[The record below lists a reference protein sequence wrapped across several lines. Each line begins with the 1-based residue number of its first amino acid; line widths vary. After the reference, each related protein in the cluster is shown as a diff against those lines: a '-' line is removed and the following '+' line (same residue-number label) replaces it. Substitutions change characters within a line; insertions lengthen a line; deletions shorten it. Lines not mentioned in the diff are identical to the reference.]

1 MNRYS
6 DSEFENDLSKALE
19 TRAHRQA
26 LIEQWEAECVSEERA
41 VRPGRVLRRP
51 VWCPVSLAAAA
62 CAAAACAAAAFFLLR
77 PMTQSPSFNMPDFT
91 ATSCYARS
99 AGDGCASLDR
109 LIAGGDYAASLTM
122 ADSLVIELENEIK
135 AYGTAPLS
143 DRDAYRRDLASY
155 ELYEVR
161 WRRVNLLFGLK
172 RNDEALKELSSFRTL
187 DGSHKAEADSLFNL
201 MK

>member
-1 MNRYS
+1 
-6 DSEFENDLSKALE
+6 
-19 TRAHRQA
+19 
-26 LIEQWEAECVSEERA
+26 
-41 VRPGRVLRRP
+41 
-51 VWCPVSLAAAA
+51 
-62 CAAAACAAAAFFLLR
+62 
-77 PMTQSPSFNMPDFT
+77 
-91 ATSCYARS
+91 
-99 AGDGCASLDR
+99 
-109 LIAGGDYAASLTM
+109 M
-122 ADSLVIELENEIK
+122 ADSLVREFEEEINS
-135 AYGTAPLS
+135 YGTAPLS

>member
-19 TRAHRQA
+19 TRAHRLA
-26 LIEQWEAECVSEERA
+26 LIEQWEAECESEERA
-41 VRPGRVLRRP
+41 ATTRRVLPRP
-51 VWCPVSLAAAA
+51 VWWPVSL
-62 CAAAACAAAAFFLLR
+62 AAAACAAAAFFLLR
-77 PMTQSPSFNMPDFT
+77 PVAQTSSFTMPDFT
-91 ATSCYARS
+91 AASCYARS

-122 ADSLVIELENEIK
+122 ADSLVREFEKEINS
-135 AYGTAPLS
+135 YGTAPLS
-143 DRDAYRRDLASY
+143 DRDAYRRDLAVY

-161 WRRVNLLFGLK
+161 WRRVNLLFGLNC
-172 RNDEALKELSSFRTL
+172 NDEALKELASFRTL

>member
-6 DSEFENDLSKALE
+6 DSEFENDLRNALE
-19 TRAHRQA
+19 TRAHRLA
-26 LIEQWEAECVSEERA
+26 LVEQWEAECVSEKREASTR
-41 VRPGRVLRRP
+41 RVLRRP
-51 VWCPVSLAAAA
+51 VWWPVSL
-62 CAAAACAAAAFFLLR
+62 AAAACAAAAFFLLR
-77 PMTQSPSFNMPDFT
+77 PVAQTPSFTMPDFA
-91 ATSCYARS
+91 ATSCYTRS
-99 AGDGCASLDR
+99 AGDGCATLDR
-109 LIAGGDYAASLTM
+109 LIAEGDYASSLTM
-122 ADSLVIELENEIK
+122 ADSLVREFEKELNSYEP
-135 AYGTAPLS
+135 APLS
-143 DRDAYRRDLASY
+143 ERDAYRRDLASY

>member
-26 LIEQWEAECVSEERA
+26 LIEQWEAECVSEKREASTR
-41 VRPGRVLRRP
+41 RVLRRP
-51 VWCPVSLAAAA
+51 VWWPVSL
-62 CAAAACAAAAFFLLR
+62 AAAACAAAAFFLLR

-143 DRDAYRRDLASY
+143 DRDAYRRDLAAC

-172 RNDEALKELSSFRTL
+172 RNDDALKELASFRTL
-187 DGSHKAEADSLFNL
+187 DGCHKAEADSLFNL
-201 MK
+201 IK